1 MEKEQLMVGF
11 ILTVLGGLQVVR
23 PDLMIKLQ
31 VWTQRKIMG
40 AQYVPSQRTFN
51 VVRMIGAIIMILGLI
66 NLVGG
71 IR

>member
-1 MEKEQLMVGF
+1 MVKEQLMVGF
-11 ILTVLGGLQVVR
+11 ILTVLGGFQVVR

-40 AQYVPSQRTFN
+40 AQYVPSQHTFN
-51 VVRMIGAIIMILGLI
+51 AVRIIGAIIMILGLI